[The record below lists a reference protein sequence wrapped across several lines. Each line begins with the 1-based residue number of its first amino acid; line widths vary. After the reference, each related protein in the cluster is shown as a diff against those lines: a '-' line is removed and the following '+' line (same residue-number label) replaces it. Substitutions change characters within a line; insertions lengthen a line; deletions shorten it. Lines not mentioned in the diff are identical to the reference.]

1 MGQAELSGSLTFGPS
16 GGGSGAFP
24 TSQDV
29 IALSLS
35 PSPKQASVMTSGLQ
49 VNLNSPSAYATL
61 PGIGV
66 GGVVQ
71 QCTTL
76 YLRSDTNVMLRF
88 TFNDPAGGADIVSV
102 VPLCG
107 STLVEYQ
114 QNGYLKLLEAKGAA
128 RLEYAA
134 AGLS

>member
-1 MGQAELSGSLTFGPS
+1 MGQAELSGSLTLGPS
-16 GGGSGAFP
+16 GGGTGTFP

-29 IALSLS
+29 ISLSLT
-35 PSPKQASVMTSGLQ
+35 PSPKQAAVMTSGLQ
-49 VNLNSPSAYATL
+49 VNLNSPSAYVTL
-61 PGIGV
+61 PGIGA

-71 QCTTL
+71 QCVML
-76 YLRSDTNVMLRF
+76 YLRSDTNVMLRL

-107 STLVEYQ
+107 MKLEEYQ

-134 AGLS
+134 AGPS

>member
-1 MGQAELSGSLTFGPS
+1 MGQAELSGSLTLGPS
-16 GGGSGAFP
+16 GGGSGSFP

-29 IALSLS
+29 ISLSLT
-35 PSPKQASVMTSGLQ
+35 PSPKQSAVMASGLQ
-49 VNLNSPSAYATL
+49 VNLNSPSAYVAL
-61 PGIGV
+61 SGIGT
-66 GGVVQ
+66 GGIVQ

-76 YLRSDTNVMLRF
+76 YIRSDTNVMLRL
-88 TFNDPAGGADIVSV
+88 TFHDPNGGADIVSE

-107 STLVEYQ
+107 LKLDEYQ

-134 AGLS
+134 AGPS